1 MLCAY
6 RARTYVVVYTYVS
19 ARTETRTRNL
29 QFTKLAHRQLC
40 YTGLAGRQGI
50 EPMLA
55 GFGDQPDPRP
65 RPISVVLHLLR
76 GVHDPQNEEG
86 PGGYHRPALR
96 VKLSLRG
103 TLRFGRASD
112 PTEVLGL
119 ALRDRKTR
127 HRHQVGSCAQIRRG
141 GRGTSAV
148 RCTRFLVRQ
157 VQHGEYPCTWY
168 RLNRQEVFLI
178 FLIFL
183 GAIAESRDRIPYTRT
198 GSGRL

>member
-1 MLCAY
+1 MLCAI
-6 RARTYVVVYTYVS
+6 RARAYVVVYTYVS
-19 ARTETRTRNL
+19 ARAETRTRNL

-76 GVHDPQNEEG
+76 MVHDPKTKKGREVLTA
-86 PGGYHRPALR
+86 RPFELNALFE
-96 VKLSLRG
+96 S
-103 TLRFGRASD
+103 TLRSGRASD

-119 ALRDRKTR
+119 TLRDRKTR
-127 HRHQVGSCAQIRRG
+127 HSHQVGPCAQIRRG

-148 RCTRFLVRQ
+148 RCARFLVRQ
-157 VQHGEYPCTWY
+157 GQHGEYPCTWS
-168 RLNRQEVFLI
+168 RLNRQEVF
-178 FLIFL
+178 
-183 GAIAESRDRIPYTRT
+183 
-198 GSGRL
+198 